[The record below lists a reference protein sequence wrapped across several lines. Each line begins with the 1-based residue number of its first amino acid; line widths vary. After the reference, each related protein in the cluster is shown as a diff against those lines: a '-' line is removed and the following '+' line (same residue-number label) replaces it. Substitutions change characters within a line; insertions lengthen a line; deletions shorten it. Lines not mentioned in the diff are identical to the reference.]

1 MAKDLPLK
9 LAQDYLKR
17 SLELAR
23 VQDMRIAVAVVD
35 RGGHVVASARMDGVG
50 QINLDVAT
58 RKARAGMSFASPTHA
73 MLEFTAS
80 DPLISMAFEAM
91 DDHLLVLPGGF
102 PVTLVAD
109 VVGGFGIA
117 GGHYSQDRAI
127 GEQVISQIA
136 LEAAE

>member
-23 VQDMRIAVAVVD
+23 AQDMRIAVAVVD
-35 RGGHVVASARMDGVG
+35 RGGHVVASARMD
-50 QINLDVAT
+50 
-58 RKARAGMSFASPTHA
+58 
-73 MLEFTAS
+73 AS
-80 DPLISMAFEAM
+80 DPLISRAFEAM

-127 GEQVISQIA
+127 GERVISQIA